1 MPVGKPAEPCRE
13 AFDRPQA
20 SHAAET
26 AIWDNAARGSNSLE
40 TLDRYPGQNAS
51 YCSHSAYI
59 QAADD
64 CIAVGHQ
71 CAHLRTCF
79 KCLLVSVSALT
90 VSGSD
95 TWQDLLDLDFAK
107 LAEANWCFCAA
118 VTVHRTS
125 VTHQSSCCNCLER
138 SL

>member
-13 AFDRPQA
+13 AFDHPQA
-20 SHAAET
+20 SHAAEM
-26 AIWDNAARGSNSLE
+26 AIWDCPARGSNSLE
-40 TLDRYPGQNAS
+40 TLDRDPGQDAS

-59 QAADD
+59 QDADD

-79 KCLLVSVSALT
+79 KFLPVSVSALT
-90 VSGSD
+90 MDESN
-95 TWQDLLDLDFAK
+95 TWQNLLDLDFAK
-107 LAEANWCFCAA
+107 LAEATWCFCAA
-118 VTVHRTS
+118 VTVHRIS
-125 VTHQSSCCNCLER
+125 ATHQSSCCNCFER